1 MLGQTGVIGAGAPIA
16 SQNKGHTWATWLHS
30 ILHRQP
36 TACCSLGFLSP
47 GISKADSQALQQ
59 LPLTENH
66 TKPWVNH
73 EASLKTAAIH
83 MCHEQES
90 EGHTGAGRCSSAG
103 DLHQYWCDSTAHEH
117 GSAIRLHSPLW
128 RSVSFTHT
136 EVPYYGTWKLDKHN
150 YEAWRTH
157 ISWLFLQLS
166 EQLHCSAFNDLHMY
180 LQLYSC

>member
-59 LPLTENH
+59 LPLAENH
-66 TKPWVNH
+66 TKPRVNH

-83 MCHEQES
+83 VCHEQES
-90 EGHTGAGRCSSAG
+90 EGHTGAGGCSSAG
-103 DLHQYWCDSTAHEH
+103 DLHWYWCDSTAHEH

-128 RSVSFTHT
+128 RSVSFTHWSALLWYLKAWQT
-136 EVPYYGTWKLDKHN
+136 QLRGLKNSHKLIIPSTF
-150 YEAWRTH
+150 RTTT
-157 ISWLFLQLS
+157 LLS
-166 EQLHCSAFNDLHMY
+166 F
-180 LQLYSC
+180 